1 MTMAARR
8 GRFPPLSPARPE
20 EILLPVRPWFV
31 ALTIVAAFLLNM
43 VPVAGMVGLARP
55 DFVAL
60 VILYWCIQEP
70 RLVGVGVAWVL
81 GLVMD
86 VANATL
92 FGQHAFAYALL
103 ALAAGFFRRRVLR
116 FPLWHQ
122 ALHVAALLGGAL
134 VLVFLIRRVGGAA
147 PAPPAYFLS
156 ALTGALLW
164 PFMTVILQW
173 PQRPAASSTEF

>member
-1 MTMAARR
+1 MALRR
-8 GRFPPLSPARPE
+8 RPFPTLSPAQPE
-20 EILLPVRPWFV
+20 ELLLPVRPWFA
-31 ALTIVAAFLLNM
+31 ALTIVVAFLLNM
-43 VPVAGMVGLARP
+43 VPVQGLLGLARP

-86 VANATL
+86 VAYATL

-103 ALAAGFFRRRVLR
+103 AFAAGYFRRRVLR

-122 ALHVAALLGGAL
+122 ALHVAALLGGCLA
-134 VLVFLIRRVGGAA
+134 LVFLLRRIGGASG
-147 PAPPAYFLS
+147 APPAYFLS

-164 PFMTVILQW
+164 PFMTAILQW
-173 PQRPAASSTEF
+173 PQRPATSSMEL